1 MWNTEWMQLKQKKK
15 TQAALTKPNTRI
27 VLEVWIYIWKGR
39 KSIFSRPKTVQLD
52 CLKGKI
58 WPSYICPNKK
68 QINDSIITINFV
80 AENLY
85 ATFKSM
91 ELNVWCVCEL
101 WNTRNLLKLNAQ
113 CDNFSH
119 SSLTLLWKIANYYM
133 CDVCVGLCTCIK
145 PTLTMHYIYMNPYTF
160 MQSICKQKSKLYTQ

>member
-1 MWNTEWMQLKQKKK
+1 MKRQKINLLSAKNRPARLFERENLAVVYLPEQK
-15 TQAALTKPNTRI
+15 TNQRFNYYDKFC
-27 VLEVWIYIWKGR
+27 GR
-39 KSIFSRPKTVQLD
+39 KSIRN
-52 CLKGKI
+52 I
-58 WPSYICPNKK
+58 
-68 QINDSIITINFV
+68 QINGIKCV
-80 AENLY
+80 
-85 ATFKSM
+85 M
-91 ELNVWCVCEL
+91 CVCEL